1 MNTTTLQVPLPR
13 ALKLEAKAVASEYG
27 FSSLQELVRFL
38 LTKISKREL
47 TIAVEEPAVR
57 MSKKAE
63 RRYGKMMK
71 DFETGRNVKI
81 VHSIEELMKDL
92 TS

>member
-1 MNTTTLQVPLPR
+1 MNTTTLQVPL
-13 ALKLEAKAVASEYG
+13 AKSLKAEAKIAARDYG

-47 TIAVEEPAVR
+47 AITVEEPAVR

-63 RRYGKMMK
+63 RRYAKMMR
-71 DFETGRNVKI
+71 DFEMGRNVKT